1 MKIEMG
7 RREFLKYGAAGTVGI
22 GSIGHGFGLASA
34 RAEKPLRLGIVGVGD
49 RGTSHVETL
58 LAMGGVEIPALCDI
72 NQEHLAR
79 AQALVEKA
87 GQKRPEGYGRDVED
101 YQRLVYREDLDAV
114 LIATYWEWH
123 TPMAVCAMK
132 SGKYAAVEV
141 PAALTV
147 EECWDL
153 VNTSE
158 ETGVPCM
165 MLENWSFRRDNL
177 AVLKMIRA
185 GLFGEIVHCHCAHSH
200 NCIDHWFFDPEG
212 NMRWSAEYLVKRNA
226 SQYTT
231 HALGPVL
238 SWMDLG
244 CGDYFD
250 KVAAFANR
258 SLGINHYFAT
268 KFGPDHPNAKR
279 QYAQSD
285 IVTTL
290 VKTKRG
296 NTIVINYDM
305 QLPRP
310 YDNRWEIQGTEGI
323 YNEQR
328 NSVYLHN
335 RSPKYEEWE
344 AFDPYQEK
352 YEHEWWKPL
361 AARPHSATAGKDVI
375 EKQLALGHG
384 GTDYLELELFL
395 NAVRNKT
402 QTPVDVYDSVLMSV
416 ICPLSEK
423 SIAEGGSAVQCPD
436 FMQGEWQ
443 SRKPAFALETS

>member
-1 MKIEMG
+1 MTNGMD
-7 RREFLKYGAAGTVGI
+7 RREFLKIGAASTMGI
-22 GSIGHGFGLASA
+22 GAMSRGLGLASA
-34 RAEKPLRLGIVGVGD
+34 PTEKPLRLGIVGVGD

-58 LAMGGVEIPALCDI
+58 LAMGGVQIPALCDI
-72 NQEHLAR
+72 NQEHLTR
-79 AQALVEKA
+79 AQSMVEKA
-87 GQKRPEGYGRDVED
+87 GQPRPEGYGRDVED
-101 YQRLVYREDLDAV
+101 YQRLMYRDDLDAV

-123 TPMAVCAMK
+123 TPMAACAMR

-141 PAALTV
+141 PAALTI
-147 EECWDL
+147 EECWEL
-153 VNTSE
+153 VNTHE

-185 GLFGEIVHCHCAHSH
+185 GLLGEIVHCHCAHSH
-200 NCIDHWFFDPEG
+200 NCIDHWFFDPQG
-212 NMRWSAEYLVKRNA
+212 NMRWGGEYLVKRNA

-250 KVAAFANR
+250 KAVSFSNR
-258 SLGINHYFAT
+258 SLGINHYFTT
-268 KFGPDHPNAKR
+268 KFGPNHPNAKR
-279 QYAQSD
+279 KYAQDD

-290 VKTKRG
+290 VKTKKG
-296 NTIVINYDM
+296 NTIVVNYDM

-310 YDNRWEIQGTEGI
+310 YDNRWEIQGTEGL

-328 NSVYLHN
+328 NAVYLHD

-344 AFDPYQEK
+344 PFDPYQEK
-352 YEHEWWKPL
+352 YEHAWWKPL
-361 AARPHSATAGKDVI
+361 QAKSSSASAGRDEI
-375 EKQLALGHG
+375 ERQLALGHG
-384 GTDYLELELFL
+384 GTDYLELAQFL
-395 NAVRNKT
+395 NALRNKA
-402 QTPVDVYDSVLMSV
+402 QTPVDVYDSVLMCV

-423 SIAEGGSAVQCPD
+423 SIAEGGSTVECPD
-436 FMQGEWQ
+436 FTRGKWQ
-443 SRKPAFALETS
+443 TRTPAFALET

>member
-1 MKIEMG
+1 MADEMD
-7 RREFLKYGAAGTVGI
+7 RREFLKIGVASTMSMGGMSYGLQLSSAAP
-22 GSIGHGFGLASA
+22 A
-34 RAEKPLRLGIVGVGD
+34 KPLRLGIVGVGA
-49 RGTSHVETL
+49 RGTTHVETL

-72 NQEHLAR
+72 NQEHLTR
-79 AQALVEKA
+79 AQSMVEKA

-101 YQRLVYREDLDAV
+101 YQRLMYRDDLDAV

-123 TPMAVCAMK
+123 TPMAACAMR

-147 EECWDL
+147 EECWEL
-153 VNTSE
+153 VNTYE

-177 AVLKMIRA
+177 VVLKMIRA

-200 NCIDHWFFDPEG
+200 NCIDHWFFDPQG
-212 NMRWSAEYLVKRNA
+212 NMRWGGEYLVKRNA

-250 KVAAFANR
+250 KVVSFSNR
-258 SLGINHYFAT
+258 SLGINHYFTT
-268 KFGPDHPNAKR
+268 KFGSNHPNAER
-279 QYAQSD
+279 RYVQGD

-290 VKTKRG
+290 VKTMKG

-328 NSVYLHN
+328 NAIYLHG
-335 RSPKYEEWE
+335 RSPKYEDWE
-344 AFDPYQEK
+344 PFDPYQAK
-352 YEHEWWKPL
+352 YEHAWWKPFQ
-361 AARPHSATAGKDVI
+361 AKPASAPTGKDEI
-375 EKQLALGHG
+375 EKQLAFGHG
-384 GTDYLELELFL
+384 GTDYLELVQFL
-395 NAVRNKT
+395 KAVQNKS

-423 SIAEGGSAVQCPD
+423 SIAGGGSTVDCPD
-436 FMQGEWQ
+436 FTRGKWQ
-443 SRKPAFALETS
+443 TNTPAFALET